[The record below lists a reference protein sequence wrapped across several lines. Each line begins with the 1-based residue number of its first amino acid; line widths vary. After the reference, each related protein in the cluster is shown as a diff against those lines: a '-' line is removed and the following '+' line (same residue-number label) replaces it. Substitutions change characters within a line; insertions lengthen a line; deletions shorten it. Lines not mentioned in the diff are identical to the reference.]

1 MCVFARNRTRQPSVR
16 KNVLLGVALLLAATG
31 VAVAEDHYW
40 SALWGGSFNYWLNW
54 VPNWVPGEDDNAVF
68 ELGMNPAYE
77 VTFYESVTNQRCI
90 FRTDQVV
97 LNLGGCTYNLICPGW
112 GLTVAE
118 ELGHVANVLFY
129 NGTLNTETARVGAWA
144 GSDGVLELVGPLTMN
159 VTDWLFVADEGAGSM
174 KIGNGVTV
182 NADYLSLSAHD
193 TGASGELVVD
203 GPNARL
209 AIQHIAFVGD
219 GGAGFLSLDRGARAN
234 ARAAYVGGAANAY
247 GEMNLADGAEFV
259 ADWLAL
265 GRQGSG
271 QLTVEGSGR
280 VAIKDF
286 HVGAETGGMGW
297 ADLVGSGSRIDASAY
312 LLVGSDGQGTMNVW
326 GGADAT
332 AETLLVGAAEDSEG
346 ELNVAGPGTTVTV
359 LNNIQSGQF
368 GVGAISITDGA
379 EVRTTEPSGW
389 IHIGREAGSEGHIF
403 LDEGSTLAAEQAPIV
418 VGEAGQA
425 TLAIFGGSDVHSSGE
440 LFMGWTEGSAGQLTL
455 SGAGST
461 YVSDSVY
468 PAIVGNQ
475 GTGQVTIE
483 AGGRVEKT
491 NGGFIL
497 GNGSAGTGTVALA
510 GAMSAFKSP
519 MLTVGQY
526 GAGAFHVN
534 DGRAALGDIDPA
546 AVPSGHAYIAGY
558 GQLAGTGTV
567 AGTVVNLAGWV
578 KPGGEEAASLTGVL
592 TVNGDYTQQEAALAI
607 KMKGRLAGGEYGVL
621 NVTGTA
627 SLDGG
632 LQLLPIEGFEPQ
644 PGDQFVVLT
653 AANVVGTFAAKW
665 APVPFI
671 VSYSPD
677 HVTVTVLRR
686 GDLNCDFAVNFG
698 DINPFVLALT
708 NPSAYAATFPD
719 CDIQTG
725 DIDANGIVDF
735 GDINPF
741 VRLLTNP

>member
-1 MCVFARNRTRQPSVR
+1 MCAFARNRTRRPSVG
-16 KNVLLGVALLLAATG
+16 KKVLLGAALLLAATG

-54 VPNWVPGEDDNAVF
+54 VPNWVPGEEDNAVF

-90 FRTDQVV
+90 FRTDHVV

-118 ELGHVANVLFY
+118 ELGHVANVRFY
-129 NGTLNTETARVGAWA
+129 NGTLNTQTARVGAWA

-159 VTDWLFVADEGAGSM
+159 VTDWLFVADEGAGWM
-174 KIGNGVTV
+174 NIGDGVSV
-182 NADYLSLSAHD
+182 HADYLSISAHD
-193 TGASGELVVD
+193 TGVSGELVVD

-219 GGAGFLSLDRGARAN
+219 GGTGFLSLDHGARAN

-259 ADWLAL
+259 ADWLAI
-265 GRQGSG
+265 GRQGTG
-271 QLTVEGSGR
+271 QLTVEGSGQ
-280 VAIKDF
+280 VTVEDL
-286 HVGAETGGMGW
+286 HVGAETGGIGW
-297 ADLVGSGSRIDASAY
+297 ADLIGSGSRIDASAN

-326 GGADAT
+326 GGADVT
-332 AETLLVGAAEDSEG
+332 AETLLVGAAESSEG
-346 ELNVAGPGTTVTV
+346 ELNVAGPGTTVRV
-359 LNNIQSGQF
+359 LNNIQSGQS
-368 GVGAISITDGA
+368 GVGAISITGGA
-379 EVRTTEPSGW
+379 DVRTTEPSGW
-389 IHIGREAGSEGHIF
+389 IHIGREPGSVGHIF
-403 LDEGSTLAAEQAPIV
+403 LDDGGTLAAEQAPLVI
-418 VGEAGQA
+418 GEAGQGN
-425 TLAIFGGSDVHSSGE
+425 LSVFGGSDVRSAGE
-440 LFMGWTEGSAGQLTL
+440 LFMGWTEGSAAQLTV
-455 SGAGST
+455 SGVGST

-468 PAIVGNQ
+468 PALVGNQ
-475 GTGQVTIE
+475 GTGQITIE
-483 AGGRVEKT
+483 AGGRLEKT

-497 GNGSAGTGTVALA
+497 GNGGTGIGTVALA
-510 GAMSAFKSP
+510 GANSAFKSP
-519 MLTVGQY
+519 ALTVGQY
-526 GAGAFHVN
+526 GAGTFHVN
-534 DGRAALGDIDPA
+534 DGRVALGDIDTA
-546 AVPSGHAYIAGY
+546 AVLSGHVYIVGY

-567 AGTVVNLAGWV
+567 AGHVVNVSGQV
-578 KPGGEEAASLTGVL
+578 KPGGNEAHALTGVL
-592 TVNGDYTQQEAALAI
+592 TIDGNYTQQDAELTI
-607 KMKGRLAGGEYGVL
+607 KMKGRLPGDEYGVL

-632 LQLLPIEGFEPQ
+632 LQLIPIEGFEPQ
-644 PGDQFVVLT
+644 PGSQFVVLT
-653 AANVVGTFAAKW
+653 ADNVVGTFAAKW

-677 HVTVTVLRR
+677 HVTVTILRR
-686 GDLNCDFAVNFG
+686 GDLNCDTRVDFG

-708 NPSAYAATFPD
+708 NPTAYAAAFPD

-725 DIDANGIVDF
+725 DIDANGLVDF